1 MEEQVGRVVGNVL
14 AAGGEI
20 FLPEVGSLCV
30 ERRRAQRLSRRSV
43 RPPYRAVT
51 FTPQRR
57 GVSLVEEIA
66 RVLTASG
73 MSEAEAPQAA
83 QEVYGRWLERVREGE
98 TLTVCGVGVL
108 KQDRFTLDEAF
119 DRRLNPQG
127 HAPVKVRS
135 AGRPDWV
142 IWIGAAAVAAAVGI
156 GGYSYLTTRPERS
169 VAVSADRNPSAGV
182 AGDAAVGQETVAAGP
197 AGSAAG
203 AADAVGGPA
212 ADDAAGGAGSSAAAS
227 EPAGNASGASASD
240 TGAATAGKTAV
251 TDSGAAGA
259 AVTARQT
266 VRTESRPASRPAG
279 TEPASMTSKRSY
291 VVLGVFSTPENAA
304 RAARN
309 AASGDVAVTCGVY
322 RFGAKFMVSPFE
334 SDDPEACALFI
345 RAHAERFPGMWT
357 YTAR

>member
-182 AGDAAVGQETVAAGP
+182 AGDAAVGQETVAAGT

-203 AADAVGGPA
+203 AA
-212 ADDAAGGAGSSAAAS
+212 
-227 EPAGNASGASASD
+227 
-240 TGAATAGKTAV
+240 TAGKT
-251 TDSGAAGA
+251 

>member
-142 IWIGAAAVAAAVGI
+142 IWIGAAAVAAA
-156 GGYSYLTTRPERS
+156 
-169 VAVSADRNPSAGV
+169 
-182 AGDAAVGQETVAAGP
+182 
-197 AGSAAG
+197 
-203 AADAVGGPA
+203 
-212 ADDAAGGAGSSAAAS
+212 
-227 EPAGNASGASASD
+227 D
-240 TGAATAGKTAV
+240 T
-251 TDSGAAGA
+251 
-259 AVTARQT
+259 
-266 VRTESRPASRPAG
+266 P
-279 TEPASMTSKRSY
+279 
-291 VVLGVFSTPENAA
+291 
-304 RAARN
+304 
-309 AASGDVAVTCGVY
+309 
-322 RFGAKFMVSPFE
+322 
-334 SDDPEACALFI
+334 I
-345 RAHAERFPGMWT
+345 
-357 YTAR
+357 

>member
-83 QEVYGRWLERVREGE
+83 QEVYSRWLERVREGE

-108 KQDRFTLDEAF
+108 KQGHFTLDEAF

-156 GGYSYLTTRPERS
+156 GGYSYLTTRPECS

-182 AGDAAVGQETVAAGP
+182 AGEAAVGQEP
-197 AGSAAG
+197 I

-240 TGAATAGKTAV
+240 TGAATAGKTAG

-266 VRTESRPASRPAG
+266 VRTEARPGSRPAG

>member
-127 HAPVKVRS
+127 HAH
-135 AGRPDWV
+135 
-142 IWIGAAAVAAAVGI
+142 
-156 GGYSYLTTRPERS
+156 
-169 VAVSADRNPSAGV
+169 
-182 AGDAAVGQETVAAGP
+182 
-197 AGSAAG
+197 
-203 AADAVGGPA
+203 
-212 ADDAAGGAGSSAAAS
+212 GAGSSAAAS

-240 TGAATAGKTAV
+240 TGAATAGKTAG

-309 AASGDVAVTCGVY
+309 AASGDVAVTCGGY

>member
-51 FTPQRR
+51 FTPQRQ

-182 AGDAAVGQETVAAGP
+182 AGDAAVGQETVAAGT

-212 ADDAAGGAGSSAAAS
+212 ADDAADGAGSSAAAS

-240 TGAATAGKTAV
+240 TGAATAGKTAG
-251 TDSGAAGA
+251 TDSGA

-304 RAARN
+304 RAVD
-309 AASGDVAVTCGVY
+309 AAAEKDPSVRCGIY
-322 RFGAKFMVSPFE
+322 RFGTKFMVSPFE
-334 SDDPEACALFI
+334 SADTEACALFV
-345 RAHAERFPGMWT
+345 RNYSDRFPGLWI

>member
-142 IWIGAAAVAAAVGI
+142 IWIGAAAVAAAVRKPLRRERPEALPVRRMP
-156 GGYSYLTTRPERS
+156 SEDRLRMTLRMVRDRPPRRRSPPETLRALPHRTPVRRRPER
-169 VAVSADRNPSAGV
+169 
-182 AGDAAVGQETVAAGP
+182 
-197 AGSAAG
+197 
-203 AADAVGGPA
+203 
-212 ADDAAGGAGSSAAAS
+212 
-227 EPAGNASGASASD
+227 
-240 TGAATAGKTAV
+240 
-251 TDSGAAGA
+251 
-259 AVTARQT
+259 
-266 VRTESRPASRPAG
+266 RPARIRERRVRPSRHGRPCG
-279 TEPASMTSKRSY
+279 
-291 VVLGVFSTPENAA
+291 
-304 RAARN
+304 RN
-309 AASGDVAVTCGVY
+309 RV
-322 RFGAKFMVSPFE
+322 R
-334 SDDPEACALFI
+334 
-345 RAHAERFPGMWT
+345 RPGL
-357 YTAR
+357 RGPNPLR

>member
-1 MEEQVGRVVGNVL
+1 MSSNPMEEQVGRVVGNVL

-182 AGDAAVGQETVAAGP
+182 AGDAAVGQETVAAGT
-197 AGSAAG
+197 
-203 AADAVGGPA
+203 
-212 ADDAAGGAGSSAAAS
+212 
-227 EPAGNASGASASD
+227 AGNASGASASD
-240 TGAATAGKTAV
+240 TGAATAGKTAG

>member
-98 TLTVCGVGVL
+98 TLTVGGVGVL

-135 AGRPDWV
+135 AGRPDWDLDRS
-142 IWIGAAAVAAAVGI
+142 
-156 GGYSYLTTRPERS
+156 GGCRGRG
-169 VAVSADRNPSAGV
+169 RN
-182 AGDAAVGQETVAAGP
+182 
-197 AGSAAG
+197 
-203 AADAVGGPA
+203 
-212 ADDAAGGAGSSAAAS
+212 
-227 EPAGNASGASASD
+227 
-240 TGAATAGKTAV
+240 
-251 TDSGAAGA
+251 
-259 AVTARQT
+259 R
-266 VRTESRPASRPAG
+266 RI
-279 TEPASMTSKRSY
+279 
-291 VVLGVFSTPENAA
+291 LL
-304 RAARN
+304 
-309 AASGDVAVTCGVY
+309 
-322 RFGAKFMVSPFE
+322 
-334 SDDPEACALFI
+334 SDDPSGAFRRSLRGPKPVGGRC
-345 RAHAERFPGMWT
+345 RGCGRRSGNRCGGNGRKRCRCGGCRRRT
-357 YTAR
+357 GCG

>member
-1 MEEQVGRVVGNVL
+1 MEEQVDRVVGNVL

-83 QEVYGRWLERVREGE
+83 QEVYDRWLERVREGE

-135 AGRPDWV
+135 AGRSDWV

-182 AGDAAVGQETVAAGP
+182 AGDAAVGQETVAAGT

-212 ADDAAGGAGSSAAAS
+212 ADGAGSSAAAS

-240 TGAATAGKTAV
+240 TGAATAGKTAG

>member
-14 AAGGEI
+14 AAGGGDFPAGGGI
-20 FLPEVGSLCV
+20 ALRG
-30 ERRRAQRLSRRSV
+30 RRRAQRLSRRSV

-182 AGDAAVGQETVAAGP
+182 AGDAAVGQETVAAGT

-240 TGAATAGKTAV
+240 TGAATAGKTAG
-251 TDSGAAGA
+251 TDSGA

-266 VRTESRPASRPAG
+266 VRTESRPASPACG
-279 TEPASMTSKRSY
+279 DRTRFDDFEA
-291 VVLGVFSTPENAA
+291 LLCGAGGVQYA
-304 RAARN
+304 RK
-309 AASGDVAVTCGVY
+309 CGP
-322 RFGAKFMVSPFE
+322 R
-334 SDDPEACALFI
+334 
-345 RAHAERFPGMWT
+345 RAERRVG
-357 YTAR
+357 

>member
-1 MEEQVGRVVGNVL
+1 
-14 AAGGEI
+14 
-20 FLPEVGSLCV
+20 
-30 ERRRAQRLSRRSV
+30 
-43 RPPYRAVT
+43 
-51 FTPQRR
+51 
-57 GVSLVEEIA
+57 
-66 RVLTASG
+66 
-73 MSEAEAPQAA
+73 
-83 QEVYGRWLERVREGE
+83 EVYGRWLERVREGE

-135 AGRPDWV
+135 AGRSDWV

-182 AGDAAVGQETVAAGP
+182 AGDAAVGQETVAAGT
-197 AGSAAG
+197 AGSAA
-203 AADAVGGPA
+203 
-212 ADDAAGGAGSSAAAS
+212 
-227 EPAGNASGASASD
+227 
-240 TGAATAGKTAV
+240 GAATAGKTAG
-251 TDSGAAGA
+251 TDSGA